1 MKFIDS
7 DTLELETFTGCSS
20 GTTTGGTGTVVIG
33 YDFTISTETLTKPTY
48 DLINT
53 TPGSQTGYYATMTDK
68 YITSGG
74 STFASSDTVYH
85 TAFYPESSSVLW
97 WQSLLSDKDSVTS
110 QSHVTT
116 KFE

>member
-1 MKFIDS
+1 M
-7 DTLELETFTGCSS
+7 
-20 GTTTGGTGTVVIG
+20 
-33 YDFTISTETLTKPTY
+33 TKDTY

-74 STFASSDTVYH
+74 STFASSDTVKH

-97 WQSLLSDKDSVTS
+97 WQTLLSDKASVTS
-110 QSHVTT
+110 AGTVTT

>member
-1 MKFIDS
+1 M
-7 DTLELETFTGCSS
+7 TLDVPNNAMGFE
-20 GTTTGGTGTVVIG
+20 
-33 YDFTISTETLTKPTY
+33 
-48 DLINT
+48 
-53 TPGSQTGYYATMTDK
+53 TGYYATMTEK
-68 YITSGG
+68 YSTTSGG
-74 STFASSDTVYH
+74 STSAGSNTVKH

>member
-7 DTLELETFTGCSS
+7 DTLEFQTFTGCSS
-20 GTTTGGTGTVVIG
+20 GTTGGTGTVVIG
-33 YDFTISTETLTKPTY
+33 YDFTISTETLTKTTY
-48 DLINT
+48 DLINNIM
-53 TPGSQTGYYATMTDK
+53 GSQTGYYATMTEK
-68 YITSGG
+68 YITSSGG
-74 STFASSDTVYH
+74 STSAGSDTVKH

-110 QSHVTT
+110 QTHVTT